1 MRAAVSGVSKYQ
13 STGAGADESLGRRF
27 RRNSLSRA
35 AAADRDGIAQDEPL
49 VFIPRQV
56 PLTPA
61 TRGGFAVFMVFL
73 VTFTI
78 IVRMERNDDVFFFAE
93 HARQLVGVDDF
104 RRLGQDRHSYRE
116 YQQWFEYHFLDG
128 MANASTTGRANSY
141 KYCVGRRHCS
151 LQVCCKTKPTSFD
164 VFSN

>member
-78 IVRMERNDDVFFFAE
+78 IVRMERNDDVFFFV
-93 HARQLVGVDDF
+93 ARPSATFNRWERLVDVVHQILNFKGFLSNVGVSGND
-104 RRLGQDRHSYRE
+104 
-116 YQQWFEYHFLDG
+116 
-128 MANASTTGRANSY
+128 
-141 KYCVGRRHCS
+141 
-151 LQVCCKTKPTSFD
+151 SF
-164 VFSN
+164 